1 MNVKSVYTYKD
12 AVWIDLYSPS
22 ADEVMNLAKEYGLS
36 KEVADVLL
44 SPSARHA
51 VEFSDG
57 HGFLVLHF
65 PAFNEAANADA
76 GFEIDFVVGDRFVIT
91 TRYGEIEA
99 LEKHHTAFD
108 APSLHKMPENPR
120 NVLFFGILKSLFE
133 SLEEKLRAIDH
144 SIRDIEQRIFT
155 EKQSKTIFELS
166 EASRHLIDFKKITSV
181 WPDALD
187 TLMQKGAEHFGPEF
201 AEQTAELIAHHD
213 KLSQKAATLTEAAHE
228 LRETN
233 ATILSTKQNE
243 LMKVLTIFS
252 VVIAVITGVVL
263 IWLGY
268 LAIKR

>member
-1 MNVKSVYTYKD
+1 VNPLTYSTSPVTGPGVGGD
-12 AVWIDLYSPS
+12 HGAASPS
-22 ADEVMNLAKEYGLS
+22 SCAVSGSTSAVHTLRRRQPRPN
-36 KEVADVLL
+36 
-44 SPSARHA
+44 SPQRSLRT
-51 VEFSDG
+51 FDN
-57 HGFLVLHF
+57 
-65 PAFNEAANADA
+65 PASVN
-76 GFEIDFVVGDRFVIT
+76 
-91 TRYGEIEA
+91 
-99 LEKHHTAFD
+99 
-108 APSLHKMPENPR
+108 
-120 NVLFFGILKSLFE
+120 
-133 SLEEKLRAIDH
+133 RAIDH